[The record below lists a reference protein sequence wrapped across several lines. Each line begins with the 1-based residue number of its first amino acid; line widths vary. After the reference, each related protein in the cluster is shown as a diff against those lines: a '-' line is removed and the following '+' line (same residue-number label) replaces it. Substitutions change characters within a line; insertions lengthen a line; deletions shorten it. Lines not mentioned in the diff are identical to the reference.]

1 MMIDLLLVIVGAAM
15 VLFGADRLTDSA
27 SALARKMNISEMV
40 IGLTIV
46 AFGTSMPEFV
56 ISLMSAAKDSAD
68 MAVGNVV
75 GSNIFNTLFI
85 VGLSALVCPIMVK
98 PVSIRRDVPFAVF
111 ATILLLVLMR
121 NAELST
127 LDGALLIAVFIV
139 FMIVTV
145 RGAKTEKS
153 VSANDADTDTT
164 ESAVNQAPAWKST
177 LWLVAGLALLIW
189 GSDIFVDAATG
200 IAKSLNISDGVIGLT
215 IVALGTS
222 LPELATS
229 VVAAKKGSADMAIG
243 NVLGSNVFN
252 ILWILG
258 FTSIVCPMRIE
269 SITAIDM
276 TVMGAS
282 MLLLWLFAFT
292 KYKIERWEGAVM
304 SLLFIGYITYLI
316 ATL

>member
-1 MMIDLLLVIVGAAM
+1 MLIDLLLVIVGAAM
-15 VLFGADRLTDSA
+15 VVYGADRLTDGA
-27 SALARKMNISEMV
+27 SALARRMNVSEMV

-56 ISLMSAAKDSAD
+56 VSLMSAAKGNAD
-68 MAVGNVV
+68 IAVGNVV
-75 GSNIFNTLFI
+75 GSNIFNTLLI

-111 ATILLLVLMR
+111 ATMLLLVLMR

-127 LDGALLIAVFIV
+127 LDGMLLIAVFIV

-145 RGAKTEKS
+145 RGARVEKS
-153 VSANDADTDTT
+153 VTVVDDDEHET
-164 ESAVNQAPAWKST
+164 NQHAPAWKSVV
-177 LWLVAGLALLIW
+177 WLVAGLALLIW

-200 IAKSLNISDGVIGLT
+200 IARRLSISDGVIGLT

-258 FTSIVCPMRIE
+258 FTSIVCPMSIE